1 MAKQQTLMIL
11 CEGYTEI
18 EYLKYLKDQN
28 YYSIN
33 FELSHLHD
41 NKPSVQRGVG
51 RQLEKIEQNQ
61 FSILDDREGEPWQN
75 IKKYSNQE
83 EIKQVTQEAIKQIE
97 EKVILSSPTFEF
109 FLLHYFNDYQDQ
121 TLNASITK
129 ANVEEE
135 LNKYINP
142 YHKRQKLTKQTLPR
156 NNHNAML
163 DRIEHYR
170 NNQNNQNYTQMYK
183 LFNFLDKYKVNF
195 NNIP

>member
-1 MAKQQTLMIL
+1 MIL
-11 CEGYTEI
+11 CEGNTEI
-18 EYLKYLKDQN
+18 QYLKYLKDQN

-33 FELSHLHD
+33 FELSHLHGK
-41 NKPSVQRGVG
+41 KPSVQRGVG

-75 IKKYSNQE
+75 IKKALYEKDKAVIES
-83 EIKQVTQEAIKQIE
+83 IE

-109 FLLHYFNDYQDQ
+109 FLLHYFKGYQDQ
-121 TLNASITK
+121 ALNASITTKDNAVGKLNEHLKEYEKGQKFTK
-129 ANVEEE
+129 AD
-135 LNKYINP
+135 
-142 YHKRQKLTKQTLPR
+142 LPR